1 MSIFL
6 VLKASQLVI
15 YASFVDMALKDP
27 KKVAEYSLKLVV
39 EEGVRSCLGSMI
51 TSHTFFLPCKIGT
64 VNNGNKSASAS
75 QYARIAKNVKK
86 PQTWM

>member
-39 EEGVRSCLGSMI
+39 EEGVMSYLDSMI
-51 TSHTFFLPCKIGT
+51 TSH
-64 VNNGNKSASAS
+64 S
-75 QYARIAKNVKK
+75 
-86 PQTWM
+86 